1 MNIFKIIDNFIIDFL
16 GKVGMFAP
24 IFASILIVL
33 ESVFPIMPLAVFI
46 TINFYYF
53 GAILGFL
60 LSWILT
66 CLGCYISFLFFRKR
80 AKSKFENKFMKNKQG
95 KIYKL
100 MGIINNISFEK
111 FVLII
116 ALPFTPAFIINIVAG
131 LSSME
136 KKKFISAI
144 LVGKI
149 FMVFFWG
156 FVGTTLLESLQN
168 PIKLLIVLGMLL
180 VAFIVGKFINKK
192 CINTIIISKKYTT
205 S

>member
-16 GKVGMFAP
+16 GKAGMFAP

-53 GAILGFL
+53 GAVLGFL

-111 FVLII
+111 FVLIV

-168 PIKLLIVLGMLL
+168 PLKLLIVLGMLL
-180 VAFIVGKFINKK
+180 VAFIVSKFINKK
-192 CINTIIISKKYTT
+192 YGID
-205 S
+205 